1 MAERI
6 RVLVYYRCD
15 DEAKIRDAYH
25 VVSPRLSQV
34 PGLLNNEL
42 LASTH
47 DPNSYIVLS
56 EWTDR
61 ETHRRWE
68 QSQEHLEQTAP
79 LQPYLDNQLPMS
91 FGIYEVKASY

>member
-1 MAERI
+1 MADRV

-15 DEAKIRDAYH
+15 DEATIRAAYD
-25 VVSPRLSQV
+25 VVSPRLSHV
-34 PGLLNNEL
+34 PGLLRNEL

-47 DPNSYIVLS
+47 DPSGYIVLS
-56 EWTDR
+56 EWSDL

-68 QSQEHLEQTAP
+68 QSQEHREQTAP
-79 LQPYLDNQLPMS
+79 LQPYLDDRLPMS